1 MQLPDE
7 PATSRQKTK
16 RIKLGMNIY
25 VGNLPYSTTPDDL
38 REVFAAFG
46 EVAAARIVN
55 DRETGR
61 AKGFGFVEMPNDEEA
76 KKAIEA
82 LNGNDIGGRKA
93 VVNEARPREPR
104 QFQKRF

>member
-1 MQLPDE
+1 MFL
-7 PATSRQKTK
+7 TK
-16 RIKLGMNIY
+16 GFLMNIY

-38 REVFAAFG
+38 QAVFSAYG

-61 AKGFGFVEMPNDEEA
+61 AKGFGFVEMPNNDEA
-76 KKAIEA
+76 NKAIEA

-104 QFQKRF
+104 QFREKRF

>member
-25 VGNLPYSTTPDDL
+25 VGNLPYSTTPDEL

>member
-1 MQLPDE
+1 
-7 PATSRQKTK
+7 
-16 RIKLGMNIY
+16 MNIY

-38 REVFAAFG
+38 REVFTAFG
-46 EVAAARIVN
+46 EVSAARIVN

>member
-1 MQLPDE
+1 LQLPDE